1 MDAYE
6 RLRPYTGDRP
16 CDCGSIES
24 LLLVDIR
31 TANPVR
37 CFKCKGNIDPQRL
50 ELTEPQVEAVA
61 SWKLVFRSLY
71 DLWLDSGEYEA
82 WAKQQ
87 LLRRDGRVNI
97 LGMAARAALDSNRPT
112 YYWWFHETDDPYPT
126 SCPWCCGAVVV
137 AAKHGAVQCSTC
149 RIMI

>member
-6 RLRPYTGDRP
+6 RLRPYTDDAS
-16 CDCGSIES
+16 CDCTSVEQ

-37 CFKCKGNIDPQRL
+37 CFSCKGYVDPQTIAL
-50 ELTEPQVEAVA
+50 AEKQVEAVA
-61 SWKLVFRSLY
+61 SWQLVFRALY

-87 LLRRDGRVNI
+87 LLRREGRVNT
-97 LGMAARAALDSNRPT
+97 LGMAARASLAQTRPT
-112 YYWWFHETDDPYPT
+112 FYWWFHDSDDAVPA
-126 SCPWCCGAVVV
+126 SCPCCAGTLVPAVRY
-137 AAKHGAVQCSTC
+137 GTSQCNSC
-149 RIMI
+149 WIMV